1 VPSFLERAHAALARA
16 VDLAAVLFP
25 EIVRAFSLFIMANRE
40 ESAQSIFSTGKGR
53 GRGKER
59 GL

>member
-1 VPSFLERAHAALARA
+1 VPSFLERARAALARA

-25 EIVRAFSLFIMANRE
+25 RIVRAFSLFIIANRE
-40 ESAQSIFSTGKGR
+40 ESAQSIFSTEEGEGR
-53 GRGKER
+53 EEER